1 MPHRPLDA
9 PFVALLGVAAIACA
23 VARPAVAQPAA
34 GDLTALERT
43 VVETPDAARLRAWH
57 DMTASEPHLAGT
69 PGDERVV
76 DALVS
81 AFAEMGLE
89 VEKRP
94 FWALLP
100 RPVSASLSIIAPE
113 VIDLPIT
120 EEPLEADPDT
130 LAEGLSFGWNAYS
143 ATGTAEG
150 EVVFANY
157 GRKDD
162 FERLAELGVSVEGK
176 IVIARFGGNF
186 RGYKAY
192 YAQQAGAAGLV
203 IYTDPVDSGYARGLM
218 WPEGVW
224 ANASKIQRG
233 SILTLPWQGD
243 PLTPFVEATEDAE
256 RIDIADAPLPTI
268 PVQPVGWNAAQEIL
282 GRMAGRPV
290 EDRDWQGGLPFTYRL
305 EGGADL
311 RVRISVEQTREL
323 VESWNV
329 TATLPGATHPEQ
341 RVFVGCHHDAWE
353 YGAEDPTCGL
363 IVVLEAAR
371 AFAEA
376 ARNGMRPD
384 RSIVFCAWGAEEYG
398 IIGSSEWVE
407 GHVDDLRTGA
417 VAYLNLD
424 AAAGGPRFGASAS
437 PSLKPVI
444 EGAAQAITN
453 EAVIDDAGDA
463 APLADAWFGGEDR
476 PRFGNLGGGSDH
488 VGFYCHAGVP
498 SAGLGMRGAPGDAY
512 HSTYDTLAHY
522 RRAVGEDYGAA
533 LTLTRITN
541 LVLARLAASPLV
553 PLHAGDYARDIVR
566 HLDAM
571 TPRAG
576 EMGVSIDDG
585 ALREAAARLEMRAD
599 DTHRA
604 LEAAVADGRL
614 AGPRLDAV
622 NNVLRSM
629 EQVWLSE
636 EGLPERPWFRNL
648 FASTDPTSGYA
659 AWMLPLLRY
668 EVETGDQAG
677 VDAAVGVYAER
688 LRNLEEMLG
697 AVRALAGP

>member
-1 MPHRPLDA
+1 MPHRPLGA
-9 PFVALLGVAAIACA
+9 HFVALLGVAAALCA
-23 VARPAVAQPAA
+23 GAPASVAQPTI
-34 GDLTALERT
+34 GNLTALERA
-43 VVETPDAARLRAWH
+43 VVEAPDAARLRAWH

-69 PGDERVV
+69 PGDERIV
-76 DALVS
+76 DALVD
-81 AFAEMGLE
+81 AFTEMGLE

-100 RPVSASLSIIAPE
+100 RPVSASLSIVAPE
-113 VIDLPIT
+113 QFDLPIAET
-120 EEPLEADPDT
+120 PIDADPDT
-130 LAEGLSFGWNAYS
+130 LAEDLPFGWNAYS

-157 GRKDD
+157 GRKED
-162 FERLAELGVSVEGK
+162 FERLAELGVPVEGR
-176 IVIARFGGNF
+176 IVVARFGGNF

-203 IYTDPVDSGYARGLM
+203 IYTDPIDSGYVRGLM

-224 ANASKIQRG
+224 ANGSKIQRG

-243 PLTPFVEATEDAE
+243 PLTPFIEATEDAE

-268 PVQPVGWNAAQEIL
+268 PVQPVGWDAAQEIL
-282 GRMAGRPV
+282 GRMTGRPV
-290 EDRDWQGGLPFTYRL
+290 EDREWQGGLPFTYRL

-311 RVRISVEQTREL
+311 RVRVSVEQTREI

-329 TATLPGATHPEQ
+329 TATLPGAAHPEQ
-341 RVFVGCHHDAWE
+341 KVFVGCHHDAWV
-353 YGAEDPTCGL
+353 YGAKDPACGL

-376 ARNGMRPD
+376 AQHGQRPD
-384 RSIVFCAWGAEEYG
+384 RSIVFCAWGAEEFG

-407 GHVDDLRTGA
+407 GHVDALRTGA
-417 VAYLNLD
+417 VAYINLD

-437 PSLKPVI
+437 PSLKPLI
-444 EGAAQAITN
+444 EQAAQSITN
-453 EAVIDDAGDA
+453 EAFVHGADAPEA
-463 APLADAWFGGEDR
+463 LADAWFGAAER

-498 SAGLGMRGAPGDAY
+498 SAGLGMRGAPGDSY

-522 RRAVGEDYGAA
+522 RRSVGEDYGAA

-541 LVLARLAASPLV
+541 LVLARLAADPLV
-553 PLHAGDYARDIVR
+553 PLHAGDYARDLVR

-571 TPRAG
+571 RPRAA
-576 EMGVSIDDG
+576 ELGVSIDDG
-585 ALREAAARLEMRAD
+585 ALRDAASRLEMRAD
-599 DTHRA
+599 ETHRA
-604 LEAAVADGRL
+604 LADAVADGRL
-614 AGPRLDAV
+614 AGARLDAV
-622 NNVLRSM
+622 NNALRSM
-629 EQVWLSE
+629 EQVWLAE
-636 EGLPERPWFRNL
+636 AGLPERPWFRNL

-668 EVETGDQAG
+668 EVEIGNQEG
-677 VDAAVGVYAER
+677 VDEAIGVYAAR

-697 AVRALAGP
+697 AVRALAGS